1 MSSLISY
8 SNISIFKLISFTFI
22 PTLRMSM
29 IEDDLKRKK
38 NKEAEKQKEKEKRY

>member
-1 MSSLISY
+1 MSSLMSY
-8 SNISIFKLISFTFI
+8 DISIFKLISFIFI